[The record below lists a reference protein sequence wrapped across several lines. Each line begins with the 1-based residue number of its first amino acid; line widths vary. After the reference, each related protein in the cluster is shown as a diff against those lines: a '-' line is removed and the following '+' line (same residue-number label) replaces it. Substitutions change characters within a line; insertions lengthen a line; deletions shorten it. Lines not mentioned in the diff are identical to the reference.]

1 MLRVD
6 KKNGI
11 KSISL
16 EESMSGRYAYS
27 LDRETF
33 LGQFETRAD
42 ALRAALSAARQKSE
56 PPTEVYVGRK
66 NDGDPQVCGHAEGV
80 IDTMRD
86 RARAGSDGA
95 DKYLR
100 NINEQEEA
108 DLDDMLARAITDWLK
123 KHDRMPTFFRV
134 EAISEHPVPQTSQ
147 MPRNNG
153 ESEVTEI
160 GTSDSPYAGA
170 D

>member
-1 MLRVD
+1 
-6 KKNGI
+6 
-11 KSISL
+11 
-16 EESMSGRYAYS
+16 MSGRYAYS

-42 ALRAALSAARQKSE
+42 ALRAALTAARQKPE
-56 PPTEVYVGRK
+56 PPTEVFVGRK
-66 NDGDPQVCGHAEGV
+66 TEGDPQVCGHAEGV
-80 IDTMRD
+80 IETMRD
-86 RARAGSDGA
+86 RARTSSDGA

-108 DLDDMLARAITDWLK
+108 DLDAMLAGAITDWLK
-123 KHDRMPTFFRV
+123 KHDRMPTFYSV
-134 EAISEHPVPQTSQ
+134 EAISEHPVPQTSHIA
-147 MPRNNG
+147 RSNG
-153 ESEVTEI
+153 DSEVTEI